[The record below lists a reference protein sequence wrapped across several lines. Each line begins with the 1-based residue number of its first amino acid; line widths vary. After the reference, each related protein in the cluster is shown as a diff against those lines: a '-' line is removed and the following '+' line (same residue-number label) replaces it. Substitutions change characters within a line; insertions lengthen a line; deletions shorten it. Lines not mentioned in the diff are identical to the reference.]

1 MPENMPGEGLGH
13 FIGAMRIDAFRP
25 AADFKSNMDLWL
37 NRFRNAT
44 PAKGHEQVY
53 VAGDIEREIEN
64 ERMQNGIPI
73 VQAVQQDLIALAEKM
88 NLSFELKG

>member
-1 MPENMPGEGLGH
+1 
-13 FIGAMRIDAFRP
+13 MRIDAFRP

-53 VAGDIEREIEN
+53 VAGDIERSMEKV
-64 ERMQNGIPI
+64 RMHNGIPL
-73 VQAVQQDLIALAEKM
+73 VQTVQHDLIALAEKM
-88 NLSFELKG
+88 NLSFELKQ

>member
-1 MPENMPGEGLGH
+1 
-13 FIGAMRIDAFRP
+13 
-25 AADFKSNMDLWL
+25 MDLWL

-53 VAGDIEREIEN
+53 IAGDIEREIEN

>member
-53 VAGDIEREIEN
+53 VAGDIERSMEK
-64 ERMQNGIPI
+64 ERMQNGIPL
-73 VQAVQQDLIALAEKM
+73 VQTVQNDLKALAEKM
-88 NLSFELKG
+88 DLSFTI